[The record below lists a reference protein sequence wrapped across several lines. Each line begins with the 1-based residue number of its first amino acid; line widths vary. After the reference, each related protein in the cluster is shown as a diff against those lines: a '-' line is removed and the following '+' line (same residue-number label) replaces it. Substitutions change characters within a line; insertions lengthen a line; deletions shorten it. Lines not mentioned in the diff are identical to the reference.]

1 MSEATQEPSE
11 ALLRRGSRFAC
22 FPGMAAATFSPPVR
36 CLPRAIA
43 WCVMLATLLAP
54 PCAQALD
61 EIVLANGRTYLGTI
75 VANSPE
81 SIVLSIDGGTVEF
94 PRSAV
99 ISPPYFG
106 PSASAVDAAD
116 LAAPEFDASAHP
128 LPPLGFALRRL
139 REFPWS
145 SSPRQVPVLVVD
157 RGRWKYLPAVSFWV
171 GGFCQVSCY
180 GDPVRPA
187 ALEVSLHRP
196 APDSWEQKRDLLEY
210 MMGLVPGLAADN
222 RFNNLD
228 IGGDSF
234 AVGDLWFSVSAPD
247 SADSPNRWTVRLI
260 HEISVTA
267 SRATPDELQ
276 AISEPVAETAIDPSK
291 PRSWQRG
298 SWTLEEL
305 AWLRDAPG
313 TVLEVEMQP
322 GPETPPVPPPEKV
335 RWSSLGGERVF
346 VRSFVRERG
355 SYARSSNDWLR
366 EFAANTSA
374 P

>member
-1 MSEATQEPSE
+1 MFLPAMAVVSSST
-11 ALLRRGSRFAC
+11 LVRR
-22 FPGMAAATFSPPVR
+22 
-36 CLPRAIA
+36 LPRLVA
-43 WCVMLATLLAP
+43 WCVLLAALIAVP
-54 PCAQALD
+54 GAQALD

-75 VANSPE
+75 VASTPE

-99 ISPPYFG
+99 VSPPYFG
-106 PSASAVDAAD
+106 PAAISVESGEP
-116 LAAPEFDASAHP
+116 AAPVFDASAHP
-128 LPPLGFALRRL
+128 LPPLSFALRRL
-139 REFPWS
+139 REFSWS

-180 GDPVRPA
+180 GDPARPA

-222 RFNNLD
+222 RFDNLD
-228 IGGDSF
+228 IRGDSF

-247 SADSPNRWTVRLI
+247 STDSPNRWTVRLI
-260 HEISVTA
+260 HEISITA
-267 SRATPDELQ
+267 SRATLDELQ
-276 AISEPVAETAIDPSK
+276 AISEPLAETAIDPSK

-313 TVLEVEMQP
+313 IVEAESQAGLE
-322 GPETPPVPPPEKV
+322 TAPVAAPEKA

-355 SYARSSNDWLR
+355 TYARSSNDWLR
-366 EFAANTSA
+366 EFAANTAA